1 MQNDRLDESQ
11 PGIKLST
18 RNINNLRYADDTTLT
33 GEIEEKLKRLLMRV
47 KKESKKSGL
56 KLSIKNLE
64 IMSSSFITLWQI
76 DGEKMDAVTDFIFL
90 GSQITVDHVC
100 GHEIKRYFLLGRK
113 AMINLDS
120 ILRNRDITLPAEIHR
135 VKAMI
140 LTVVIH

>member
-1 MQNDRLDESQ
+1 MQVKKQQLEPDTEQLTGLKLGKVYEKAIPCLFNLYAEYIMQNDRLDESQ

-76 DGEKMDAVTDFIFL
+76 DREIMKTVRDFIF
-90 GSQITVDHVC
+90 
-100 GHEIKRYFLLGRK
+100 
-113 AMINLDS
+113 
-120 ILRNRDITLPAEIHR
+120 
-135 VKAMI
+135 
-140 LTVVIH
+140 

>member
-100 GHEIKRYFLLGRK
+100 GHEIKRCFLLGRK

-120 ILRNRDITLPAEIHR
+120 ILRNRDITLPAEIHK